1 VVPLP
6 RKLLNQDEELLAE
19 LRPHWIYFAGPLAG
33 AVCTYAGILVLV
45 LAFHHLPSWTSYPL
59 LILAAI
65 PTVWLLARLARWYT
79 YTLALTSTRILVRQG
94 VFGRDTVQLRL
105 QRITEINLA
114 QALWER
120 ILGTGRLIIDVQGED
135 DSLILEFVR
144 KPAIVQRVVNAQ
156 INELV
161 GGGLREQAPIDMVPR
176 DWRPSSRRHGDER
189 DESDEHDG
197 HDDTPPLGT
206 TAVGPDESTE
216 STEPDDSVDSDD
228 ATRTSPTYP
237 TPSPMPIPT
246 TGDGGI
252 RDKLVELDELRH
264 RGILTEEEFAA
275 KKAELLDRL

>member
-1 VVPLP
+1 MPLP

-19 LRPHWIYFAGPLAG
+19 LRPHWVYFAGPLAG
-33 AVCTYAGILVLV
+33 ATCTYVAILVLL
-45 LAFHHLPSWTSYPL
+45 LAFHHLPGWTSYPL
-59 LILAAI
+59 LVLAAG

-120 ILGTGRLIIDVQGED
+120 MIGTGRLVIDVQGED
-135 DSLILEFVR
+135 DSLVLEFVR

-161 GGGLREQAPIDMVPR
+161 GGGSREVAPIDMVPH
-176 DWRPSSRRHGDER
+176 DWRPSSRRQPE
-189 DESDEHDG
+189 EHDDPERHG
-197 HDDTPPLGT
+197 DTPPFGT
-206 TAVGPDESTE
+206 AAVD
-216 STEPDDSVDSDD
+216 PDDSTDPDEPTGSAQP
-228 ATRTSPTYP
+228 ATSASASTSASTSSPT
-237 TPSPMPIPT
+237 PT
-246 TGDGGI
+246 TSATGI

-275 KKAELLDRL
+275 KKAELLDRM